1 MALLHLRRFENCRLR
16 IINSIIKSVEKF
28 TICGICQM
36 GGFGGEW
43 GMGPDEANLGWS
55 GIIVEGYEDG
65 EWWAAEVLAFRENLC
80 FRALL
85 LCFDANGV
93 KVHWFG
99 SKRNLAKIRSN
110 PNEVPEVH
118 QRCTSCVT
126 AAWVPMLLVLTSLRL
141 MELVLV
147 GSSNQPTH
155 ADVSR
160 SLEELVSLVRR
171 INSQNESLRD
181 TFVLLTQSKKVKLDT
196 LSARLLNL
204 SWSRTFAHR
213 ECSLAH
219 LLWVCVDSSNQ
230 RTSSSL
236 SWISILTSLFSV
248 D

>member
-80 FRALL
+80 FWALL

-110 PNEVPEVH
+110 PNEVPGKH
-118 QRCTSCVT
+118 QRSFLVSR
-126 AAWVPMLLVLTSLRL
+126 LLEYQSSWCLQASDW
-141 MELVLV
+141 ELVLV

>member
-1 MALLHLRRFENCRLR
+1 MVSKCIGLAQKGTSQRLDLIQTRFHR
-16 IINSIIKSVEKF
+16 
-28 TICGICQM
+28 
-36 GGFGGEW
+36 
-43 GMGPDEANLGWS
+43 
-55 GIIVEGYEDG
+55 
-65 EWWAAEVLAFRENLC
+65 
-80 FRALL
+80 
-85 LCFDANGV
+85 
-93 KVHWFG
+93 
-99 SKRNLAKIRSN
+99 
-110 PNEVPEVH
+110 
-118 QRCTSCVT
+118 
-126 AAWVPMLLVLTSLRL
+126 LVLEPTLFVSRL
-141 MELVLV
+141 LEYQCSWCLQASDWELVLV